1 MVELLGQR
9 ASAFF
14 ICIEITKVPSWRGN
28 LHFLS
33 SLPSLDTIIL
43 HNLCPPDGFKK
54 CFILLRVFL
63 IVDGAEQI
71 FIRLLATVFLFLLPS
86 VCALDPFYPLDS
98 SSFSHWP
105 WALRKPA
112 AMGPFSV
119 MHSADMSS
127 HFAVNLWLCQR
138 PFCLAEV
145 LLCPAVRFVHPFV
158 FLDILVA
165 LELSLSLSAGRNYCS
180 GLLGNSVTGCIPLL
194 PSTPPCGDAVP
205 SEASG
210 EGCCLP
216 LYGRLQ
222 EAPHFASALTA
233 ASFKEL
239 HILYVP

>member
-33 SLPSLDTIIL
+33 SLPSLETIIL

-54 CFILLRVFL
+54 CFILLCVFL

-158 FLDILVA
+158 V
-165 LELSLSLSAGRNYCS
+165 S
-180 GLLGNSVTGCIPLL
+180 GHPRGFRAVPLL
-194 PSTPPCGDAVP
+194 I
-205 SEASG
+205 
-210 EGCCLP
+210 
-216 LYGRLQ
+216 GRLQ
-222 EAPHFASALTA
+222 VGIIALGCWATRWLA
-233 ASFKEL
+233 ASLCCPPRPHAEMLPPRKLRERAAASPFTAGFRRHPTL
-239 HILYVP
+239 LLP